1 MTRKQI
7 YNQEFKKKQKE
18 LLTDC
23 YIKKLLSKNKVE
35 LTQENISN
43 KRSQIQKKKDLEIK
57 GLKICAKCKKTQ
69 DIKNFRKQNFKQ
81 NNKSKIWTVCKSCVN
96 EYIKDY
102 NKRKPELKYNSNK
115 RYMLKYPE
123 KAKES
128 RSKQAKNAVIELQDC
143 YIKRTIQILIAKET
157 LNLVKIKTSDIPQD
171 LIDLKRKQILTG
183 RLLKSL
189 NNSNGN
195 KNLQNL

>member
-1 MTRKQI
+1 
-7 YNQEFKKKQKE
+7 
-18 LLTDC
+18 
-23 YIKKLLSKNKVE
+23 
-35 LTQENISN
+35 
-43 KRSQIQKKKDLEIK
+43 
-57 GLKICAKCKKTQ
+57 
-69 DIKNFRKQNFKQ
+69 
-81 NNKSKIWTVCKSCVN
+81 
-96 EYIKDY
+96 
-102 NKRKPELKYNSNK
+102 
-115 RYMLKYPE
+115 MLKYPE